1 MPNPY
6 YNKLKFLTILLFM
19 FLSNNVLAQNQ
30 SNYYGK
36 EFYLSFL
43 QNYTTPTQII
53 FSISSESP
61 KNIINISIL
70 GNTSTFNIFRK
81 DTFIVFNSTTTPR
94 ANQFIIDNLGSELP
108 QNRSVFVQCINPIT
122 LTVINNALN
131 STESAMV
138 IPVEF
143 IPKNPIYF
151 INTYRG
157 YENIG
162 IENNS
167 EFVIVA
173 IDDNCKINILQ
184 TAESKY
190 GKLANSPYTINLR
203 KGQAYQV
210 QAKDSQSFSGT
221 KIWNTD
227 GCKKFVVFEG
237 VKSTFVDFS
246 SNCSGFE
253 HLYNQTKPIQYLGNN
268 YTLFPIAKMSNGYYY
283 QIVVTENNTN
293 IKIDGT
299 SIATLNQG
307 DVYQVNQNTN
317 KTICV
322 EADKKI
328 SVNLLLKSG
337 ICNGNPLSIGNPSM
351 TSIIPDFQKTT
362 KSSFRVPETIK
373 LGTKSLGPSE
383 AYVVVVCNKNEA
395 KYIQVNNSAIDTSN
409 IIYSCDQSVI
419 QFPAQFATTYNIKS
433 EKGFIAY
440 LYAFSNEESY
450 ATEVASS
457 FENNISKFELQS
469 GIDKTCD
476 SSFNFIMKTESD
488 SSATFKWN
496 FSDGSSLSGDSIN
509 KVFNKIGKYKVQLV
523 VQYTNNIG
531 CLADTFY
538 KDLTVYPTPKFNLG
552 KDSIYCKG
560 EFITIKPF
568 VNARSK
574 FLWYDNSTQSNVVIS
589 ESKQIWLT
597 ITDTNN
603 CKFTDTLD
611 LKFIN
616 CDTNSLRI
624 GNVFTPNL
632 NGGDEH
638 NDEFKIELSGFD
650 LLDGIIYNRWGEVVH
665 QFKLPNG
672 EFWNGGYKNNIVDP
686 CPTGVYYYI
695 FNLKNSK
702 TNLTKTIN
710 GVVQLIR

>member
-1 MPNPY
+1 MM
-6 YNKLKFLTILLFM
+6 LFSRLL
-19 FLSNNVLAQNQ
+19 SQNQ
-30 SNYYGK
+30 SNYYGN

-43 QNYTTPTQII
+43 QNYSTPTQII
-53 FSISSESP
+53 FSISSEFNQN
-61 KNIINISIL
+61 NIKISLL
-70 GNTSTFNIFRK
+70 GNTKSIDVYRK
-81 DTFIVFNSTTTPR
+81 DTFIIFNATTTPNV
-94 ANQFIIDNLGSELP
+94 NQFIIDNLGSELP
-108 QNRSVFVQCINPIT
+108 QNRSVYLESTNPIT
-122 LTVINNALN
+122 LTAINNALN
-131 STESAMV
+131 STESAMI
-138 IPVEF
+138 IPVEN
-143 IPKNPIYF
+143 IPKNPIYY

-173 IDDNCKINILQ
+173 IDDNCKINILP

-190 GKLANSPYTINLR
+190 GKTANVPYTINLR

-210 QAKDSQSFSGT
+210 QAKDSQSFTGT
-221 KIWNTD
+221 KIWNTN

-253 HLYNQTKPIQYLGNN
+253 HLYNQSKPVQYLGTK
-268 YTLFPIAKMSNGYYY
+268 YTVFPIAKMTNGYYY

-293 IKIDGT
+293 ITIDGNP
-299 SIATLNQG
+299 IATLNQG

-317 KTICV
+317 KIICI
-322 EADKKI
+322 ESDKKI
-328 SVNLLLKSG
+328 SVNLMLKSG

-362 KSSFRVPETIK
+362 KSSFRVPETLK

-383 AYVVVVCNKNEA
+383 AYIVVVCNKNEA
-395 KYIQVNNSAIDTSN
+395 KNITVNNAIIDTSN
-409 IIYSCDQSVI
+409 KVISCDQSVI
-419 QFPAQFATTYNIKS
+419 QFPAQFATTYSIKS
-433 EKGFIAY
+433 DKGFIAY

-476 SSFNFIMKTESD
+476 SSFNFILKTQSD
-488 SSATFKWN
+488 SSAIFKWN
-496 FSDGSSLSGDSIN
+496 FSDGSSLTGDSIN
-509 KVFNKIGKYKVQLV
+509 KAFNKVGKYKVQLV
-523 VQYTNNIG
+523 VQYTSNTG
-531 CLADTFY
+531 CLSDTFY
-538 KDLTVYPTPKFNLG
+538 KDLTVYPTPKFTLG
-552 KDSIYCKG
+552 KDSTYCKG
-560 EFITIKPF
+560 EFVTIKPF
-568 VNARSK
+568 VNARSS
-574 FLWYDNSTQSNVVIS
+574 FLWFDNSIQNNVVVS
-589 ESKQIWLT
+589 DSKKIWLT
-597 ITDTNN
+597 ITDTNK
-603 CKFTDTLD
+603 CMFTDTLD

-616 CDTNSLRI
+616 CDTNSLKI

-632 NGGDEH
+632 NGGDEL

-650 LLDGIIYNRWGEVVH
+650 LLDGIIFNRWGEVVH

-672 EFWNGGYKNNIVDP
+672 EFWNGGYKNNIVEP

-695 FNLKNSK
+695 YNLKNSK
-702 TNLTKTIN
+702 TGLSKTIN